1 MCKQALLDALHD
13 MQLWG
18 IVGRSRDPS
27 LGKGRCGSND
37 EFLEAYRALE
47 GKVRRLISENEKLRK
62 YAHSLEVANIDMASR
77 LEDYIGQYDPT
88 DAFVIEVKAK
98 NAKLCELVT
107 AQKLLVDAVHAY
119 WAGGMNQEQFNVLMK
134 ITARV
139 DRLCDEIGIGVDT

>member
-1 MCKQALLDALHD
+1 MSIFDEMHD
-13 MQLWG
+13 C
-18 IVGRSRDPS
+18 IESARSTDTCEYS
-27 LGKGRCGSND
+27 VYSEMFDLIA
-37 EFLEAYRALE
+37 EAE
-47 GKVRRLISENEKLRK
+47 TENAKLRE